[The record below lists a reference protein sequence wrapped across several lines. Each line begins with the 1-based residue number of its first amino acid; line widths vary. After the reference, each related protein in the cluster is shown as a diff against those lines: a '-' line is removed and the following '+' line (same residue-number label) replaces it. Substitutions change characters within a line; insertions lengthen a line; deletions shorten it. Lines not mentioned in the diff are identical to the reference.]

1 PILFTEPSGLEICYN
16 DNYYS
21 SNFPSYYKDGEVKR
35 IEVPFY
41 LARTD
46 PDDYFKP
53 LDIVKIFM
61 QYINKVGL
69 INSARYQGIANS
81 GQSEVMRDGIQM
93 QAAIVTTPPNWY
105 RLN

>member
-1 PILFTEPSGLEICYN
+1 MSQNESQLGSLT
-16 DNYYS
+16 
-21 SNFPSYYKDGEVKR
+21 SYTPY
-35 IEVPFY
+35 
-41 LARTD
+41 
-46 PDDYFKP
+46 
-53 LDIVKIFM
+53 
-61 QYINKVGL
+61 NKVGL